1 LTAAAA
7 PCDVAGIASAS
18 GMGAEMQRSYD
29 VVIIGGGV
37 MGSSAAYWLAANP
50 GFKGS
55 ILMIERDPSYKN
67 ATTALSLG
75 SIRQQFSTAENVRM
89 SLFGAQFLASL
100 GDYLGIDGATPDVSY
115 HSGGYLFLATAEGL
129 PVLESNHRV
138 QKPLGAENVI
148 LTAAQLAERFTW
160 MNTDD
165 LAAGSLGLRH
175 EGWLDPYSLL
185 QAFRRK
191 AMALGAEYVKDTV
204 VGIERQGVRAVSVSV
219 AEGGTIAC
227 GLVVNAAG
235 PQAGAVAALAG
246 LDLPVRPKKRF
257 IYVVDCRSKVPCG
270 NLVIDP
276 SGVFFRPE
284 GRNFLCGVSPPE
296 EQDPDCE
303 DFEIDYS
310 MFDEVVWPAL
320 ANRVPAFAELKVQSA
335 WAGLYDY
342 NTFDQNAIIGRHPGL
357 ENMYL
362 INGFS
367 GHGVQQSPAAG
378 RALGELIV
386 DGGFR
391 TIDLARFSY
400 ERIAAGAPITE
411 LNVV

>member
-1 LTAAAA
+1 
-7 PCDVAGIASAS
+7 
-18 GMGAEMQRSYD
+18 MQRSYD
-29 VVIIGGGV
+29 VVIVGGGV
-37 MGSSAAYWLAANP
+37 MGSSAAYWLAAHP
-50 GFKGS
+50 GFSGS
-55 ILMIERDPSYKN
+55 ILIIERDPSYKN

-75 SIRQQFSTAENVRM
+75 SIRQQFSTPENVQM
-89 SLFGAQFLASL
+89 SLFGAQFLAAI
-100 GDYLGIDGATPDVSY
+100 GDYLAIDGVAPDVSY
-115 HSGGYLFLATAEGL
+115 HSGGYLFLASAEGL
-129 PVLESNHRV
+129 PILESNHRV

-148 LTAAQLAERFTW
+148 LSAAELTRRFPW
-160 MNTDD
+160 LNTED
-165 LAAGSLGLRH
+165 LVAGSLGLRH

-191 AMALGAEYVKDTV
+191 AMALGADYVQDTV
-204 VGIERQGVRAVSVSV
+204 GAIGREGGRAVSVSL
-219 AEGGTIAC
+219 AGGGTISC

-235 PQAGAVAALAG
+235 PQAGAVAALAR
-246 LDLPVRPKKRF
+246 LDLPVRGRKRF
-257 IYVVDCRSKVPCG
+257 IYVVDCRTKVPCA

-284 GRNFLCGVSPPE
+284 GANFLCGVSPPE
-296 EQDPDCE
+296 DQDPDCE
-303 DFEIDYS
+303 DFDIDYT
-310 MFDEVVWPAL
+310 MFEEVVWPAL
-320 ANRVPAFAELKVQSA
+320 ANRVPAFAELKLKSA

-357 ENMYL
+357 DNFYL

-386 DGGFR
+386 DGGFG
-391 TIDLARFSY
+391 TLDLRRFAY
-400 ERIAAGAPITE
+400 ERIPAKAPLKE

>member
-1 LTAAAA
+1 
-7 PCDVAGIASAS
+7 
-18 GMGAEMQRSYD
+18 MQRSYD

-37 MGSSAAYWLAANP
+37 MGSSAAYWLAADP

-55 ILMIERDPSYKN
+55 ILMIERDPTYKN

-75 SIRQQFSTAENVRM
+75 SIRQQFSTPENVQM
-89 SLFGAQFLASL
+89 SLFGAQFLATI
-100 GDYLGIDGATPDVSY
+100 GDYLAVEGEVPDVSY
-115 HSGGYLFLATAEGL
+115 HSGGYLFLATADGL
-129 PVLESNHRV
+129 PVLERNHRI

-148 LTAAQLAERFTW
+148 LTAAELAERFPW
-160 MNTDD
+160 MNTTD

-191 AMALGAEYVKDTV
+191 AIALGVTYVKDTV
-204 VGIERQGVRAVSVSV
+204 AAISREKGRASSVTLADGGAVG
-219 AEGGTIAC
+219 C
-227 GLVVNAAG
+227 GIVINAAG

-246 LDLPVRPKKRF
+246 LVLPVRPRKRF
-257 IYVVDCRSKVPCG
+257 IYVVDCRSKVPCA

-276 SGVFFRPE
+276 TGVFFRPE
-284 GRNFLCGVSPPE
+284 GGNFLCGVSPPE
-296 EQDPDCE
+296 DEDPDCE
-303 DFEIDYS
+303 DFDIDYA
-310 MFDEVVWPAL
+310 MFDQVVWPAL
-320 ANRVPAFAELKVQSA
+320 ANRVPAFAALKAQSA

-367 GHGVQQSPAAG
+367 RHGVQQSPAAG
-378 RALGELIV
+378 RALSELIV
-386 DGGFR
+386 AGSFR
-391 TIDLARFSY
+391 SLDLGRFSY
-400 ERIAAGAPITE
+400 ERITAGAPLKE

>member
-1 LTAAAA
+1 
-7 PCDVAGIASAS
+7 
-18 GMGAEMQRSYD
+18 MQRSYD

-37 MGSSAAYWLAANP
+37 MGSSAAYWLAADP

-55 ILMIERDPSYKN
+55 ILMIERDPTYKN

-75 SIRQQFSTAENVRM
+75 SIRQQFSTPENVQM
-89 SLFGAQFLASL
+89 SLFGAQFLATI
-100 GDYLGIDGATPDVSY
+100 GDYLAVEGEVPDVSY
-115 HSGGYLFLATAEGL
+115 HSGGYLFLATADGL
-129 PVLESNHRV
+129 PVLERNHRI

-148 LTAAQLAERFTW
+148 LTAAELAERFPW
-160 MNTDD
+160 MNTTD

-191 AMALGAEYVKDTV
+191 AIALGVTYVKDTV
-204 VGIERQGVRAVSVSV
+204 AAISREKGRASSVTLADGGAVG
-219 AEGGTIAC
+219 C
-227 GLVVNAAG
+227 GIVINAAG

-246 LDLPVRPKKRF
+246 LVLPVRPRKRF
-257 IYVVDCRSKVPCG
+257 IYVVDCRSKVPCA

-276 SGVFFRPE
+276 TGVFFRPE
-284 GRNFLCGVSPPE
+284 GGSFLCGVSPPE
-296 EQDPDCE
+296 DEDPECE
-303 DFEIDYS
+303 DFDIDYA
-310 MFDEVVWPAL
+310 MFDQVVWPAL
-320 ANRVPAFAELKVQSA
+320 ANRVPAFAALKAQSA

-378 RALGELIV
+378 RALSELIV
-386 DGGFR
+386 AGSFR
-391 TIDLARFSY
+391 SLDLGRFSY
-400 ERIAAGAPITE
+400 ERITAGAPLKE

>member
-1 LTAAAA
+1 
-7 PCDVAGIASAS
+7 
-18 GMGAEMQRSYD
+18 MQRSYD

-37 MGSSAAYWLAANP
+37 MGSSAAYWLAADP

-55 ILMIERDPSYKN
+55 ILMVERDPTYKN

-75 SIRQQFSTAENVRM
+75 SIRQQFSTPENVQM
-89 SLFGAQFLASL
+89 SLFGAQFLATI
-100 GDYLGIDGATPDVSY
+100 GDYLAVEGEVPDVSY
-115 HSGGYLFLATAEGL
+115 HSGGYLFLATADGL
-129 PVLESNHRV
+129 PVLERNHRI

-148 LTAAQLAERFTW
+148 LTAAELAERFPW
-160 MNTDD
+160 MNTTD

-191 AMALGAEYVKDTV
+191 AIALGVTYVKDTV
-204 VGIERQGVRAVSVSV
+204 AAISREKGRASSVTLADGGAVG
-219 AEGGTIAC
+219 C
-227 GLVVNAAG
+227 GIVINAAG

-246 LDLPVRPKKRF
+246 LVLPVRPRKRF
-257 IYVVDCRSKVPCG
+257 IYVVDCRSKVPCA

-276 SGVFFRPE
+276 TGVFFRPE
-284 GRNFLCGVSPPE
+284 GGNFLCGVSPPE
-296 EQDPDCE
+296 DEDPDCE
-303 DFEIDYS
+303 DFDIDYA
-310 MFDEVVWPAL
+310 MFDQVVWPAL
-320 ANRVPAFAELKVQSA
+320 ANRVPAFAALKAQSA

-378 RALGELIV
+378 RALSELIV
-386 DGGFR
+386 AGSFR
-391 TIDLARFSY
+391 SLDLGRFSY
-400 ERIAAGAPITE
+400 ERITAGAPLKE

>member
-1 LTAAAA
+1 
-7 PCDVAGIASAS
+7 
-18 GMGAEMQRSYD
+18 MQRSYD
-29 VVIIGGGV
+29 VVIVGGGV
-37 MGSSAAYWLAANP
+37 MGSSAAYWLAAHP
-50 GFKGS
+50 GFSGS
-55 ILMIERDPSYKN
+55 ILIVERDPSYKT

-75 SIRQQFSTAENVRM
+75 SIRQQFSTPENVQM
-89 SLFGAQFLASL
+89 SLFGAQFLAAL
-100 GDYLGIDGATPDVSY
+100 GDYLAVDGAAPDVSY
-115 HSGGYLFLATAEGL
+115 HAGGYLFLASVEGL

-138 QKPLGAENVI
+138 QAPLGAENVL
-148 LTAAQLAERFTW
+148 LTAAELAARFPW
-160 MNTDD
+160 LNTAD
-165 LAAGSLGLRH
+165 LAAGSLGLHH

-191 AMALGAEYVKDTV
+191 AMALGADYVKDTV
-204 VGIERQGVRAVSVSV
+204 LAIGREGKRAVSVSL
-219 AEGGTIAC
+219 AEGGTISC

-246 LDLPVRPKKRF
+246 LDVPVRPKKRF
-257 IYVVDCRSKVPCG
+257 IYVVDCRTKVPCG

-284 GRNFLCGVSPPE
+284 GANFLCGVSPPE
-296 EQDPDCE
+296 DQDPDCE
-303 DFEIDYS
+303 DFEI
-310 MFDEVVWPAL
+310 DEVVWPAL
-320 ANRVPAFAELKVQSA
+320 ANRVPAFAELKVKSA
-335 WAGLYDY
+335 WAGHYDY

-357 ENMYL
+357 ENLYL

-391 TIDLARFSY
+391 TLDLGRFAY
-400 ERIAAGAPITE
+400 ERIPAGAPLKE